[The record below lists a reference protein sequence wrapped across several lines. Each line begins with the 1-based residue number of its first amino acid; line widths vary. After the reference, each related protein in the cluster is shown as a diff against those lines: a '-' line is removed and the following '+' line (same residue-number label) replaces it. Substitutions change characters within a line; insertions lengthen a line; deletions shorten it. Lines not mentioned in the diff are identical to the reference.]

1 VSGFNLFIEV
11 CGHSARG
18 HVPPLVSCLLFA
30 FRFLTLEK
38 QFGNIHPIIISEMTY
53 CLVVY
58 TLVIQFRD
66 TLMEHFNPHQFGVR
80 TRGGCET
87 MVHNIQVMLDL
98 HLDLV
103 VLQVDVCKPSI

>member
-1 VSGFNLFIEV
+1 
-11 CGHSARG
+11 
-18 HVPPLVSCLLFA
+18 
-30 FRFLTLEK
+30 
-38 QFGNIHPIIISEMTY
+38 
-53 CLVVY
+53 
-58 TLVIQFRD
+58 
-66 TLMEHFNPHQFGVR
+66 MEHFNPHQFGVR